1 MLFNKLLWGSTYRN
15 VTWTSNVNNHTF
27 FFSTCSFYTLCML
40 CFTHFSNML
49 EFSHDL
55 FFQDSFIF
63 TSRACDSQVNNCF
76 FTLSHIV
83 YMLLSVYFNALSG
96 HKVEIHFH
104 IFQIWLHI
112 IHIITHGNK
121 QTTKKKKYCECDISI
136 RDFKPGTVTG
146 SDMCMSLAYIYCHL
160 LWLQQLT
167 SLIIS

>member
-1 MLFNKLLWGSTYRN
+1 MFTGSQSSDAVSCYSWLYISGEMLFNKLLWGSTYRN

-121 QTTKKKKYCECDISI
+121 QTTKKKI
-136 RDFKPGTVTG
+136 
-146 SDMCMSLAYIYCHL
+146 
-160 LWLQQLT
+160 LWMWYFNKGF
-167 SLIIS
+167 